1 MSETLKQTKTEP
13 KNKRTE
19 GLSTL
24 LAQWLANQRLASHP
38 NSSKCQPYGVT
49 AALFGPALLNTYHC

>member
-1 MSETLKQTKTEP
+1 MSENLKSNKNGTEIQKGQP
-13 KNKRTE
+13 
-19 GLSTL
+19 TL
-24 LAQWLANQRLASHP
+24 LALWLANQRLASHP